1 METLDRFRAR
11 VVESGVELQK
21 KPKYL
26 RSQRERN
33 SIEGQHAKPL
43 SQEKGFPG
51 PEALKLDSK
60 TGIWHHY
67 AMAKGDKNMEKALN
81 RRCCEARWSKFL

>member
-26 RSQRERN
+26 RSQTERN
-33 SIEGQHAKPL
+33 SIDGHYTKPL
-43 SQEKGFPG
+43 SQENGFPG

-67 AMAKGDKNMEKALN
+67 AMAKGEKHGEGSEQKML
-81 RRCCEARWSKFL
+81 